1 MTVLLQIFSFFLI
14 SVRIRV
20 SVKEAITIINY
31 LKPLAKTIYLL
42 PIKWLSKVK
51 RKKNNHIVF
60 FLSFPSSSEY
70 ILDKLI
76 EKYRERVIICYT
88 KNCAE
93 LAQRFSIQGNL
104 TLSIDS
110 LYDLYTKVIPVLGSS
125 KMILCDNYFP
135 LLAEFNFDKEVSVVQ
150 LWHANG
156 AIKKF
161 GLEANYVSSE
171 SNIDK
176 KRYQAV
182 YNRFTHLVV
191 SSPMMAKIFCKS
203 YAKNYGILPF
213 GYPLTD
219 QYFSDQFKNE
229 LKFDFIKKPLVLYAP
244 TYRETERDQSFSLEE
259 FIKQIPSNLQL
270 IIHPHPHDNFLR
282 DQLSDFPEII
292 QLPKGVSLTS
302 ILSYV
307 DYLVTDYSSIPFEYS
322 LANPN
327 GQIIYFWY
335 DYKTYSTKVGIQELF
350 EKYVTGTI
358 TYSHSDLKN
367 SFLKENK
374 SDLKEFNSIWNT
386 FADGRAM
393 KQLIDWIDKQYEN

>member
-1 MTVLLQIFSFFLI
+1 
-14 SVRIRV
+14 
-20 SVKEAITIINY
+20 
-31 LKPLAKTIYLL
+31 LAKTIYLL

-51 RKKNNHIVF
+51 RKKNKHIVF
-60 FLSFPSSSEY
+60 LLSFPSSSEY

-244 TYRETERDQSFSLEE
+244 TYRETERDQ
-259 FIKQIPSNLQL
+259 
-270 IIHPHPHDNFLR
+270 
-282 DQLSDFPEII
+282 LSDFPEII